1 MFNKKTK
8 EKRKMYK
15 EKIKELR
22 RYEILEEYLK
32 ERIQEGETQR
42 RNELGDVQKIID
54 ELRKLLDF
62 LKK

>member
-1 MFNKKTK
+1 MFNKKTR

-22 RYEILEEYLK
+22 RYEVLEEYLK

-42 RNELGDVQKIID
+42 RNELSDVQKIID

>member
-1 MFNKKTK
+1 MFNKKTR

-42 RNELGDVQKIID
+42 RNELSDVQKIID